1 MQRFAERIAHL
12 DFNLDEMSLE
22 ELRSLRG
29 QVDRA
34 ITGYSERKRR
44 EAIAAAEEA
53 VKKHGFSLADL
64 TSSRRRGRGSKAAAR
79 PGAEEAR
86 YVNPGDPSQ
95 TWSGRGRR
103 PRWIQ
108 DAIAGGAALEDFA
121 R

>member
-1 MQRFAERIAHL
+1 ME
-12 DFNLDEMSLE
+12 FNLDDMSLE
-22 ELRSLRG
+22 DLRSLRG

-34 ITGYSERKRR
+34 INGYSERKRR

-53 VKKHGFSLADL
+53 VKKHGFNSLADL
-64 TSSRRRGRGSKAAAR
+64 TGSRRRAGGARAGKGSSR
-79 PGAEEAR
+79 PAAEEAR
-86 YVNPGDPSQ
+86 YANPEDPSQ

-108 DAIAGGAALEDFA
+108 EALSSGRSLDDFA

>member
-1 MQRFAERIAHL
+1 ME
-12 DFNLDEMSLE
+12 FNLDEMSLE
-22 ELRSLRG
+22 DLRTLRG

-44 EAIAAAEEA
+44 EAIAAAEEV

-64 TSSRRRGRGSKAAAR
+64 TGSRRRGAGSRAPKAGRQTSGEIRYANPDD
-79 PGAEEAR
+79 PG
-86 YVNPGDPSQ
+86 Q

-103 PRWIQ
+103 PRWLQ
-108 DAIAGGAALEDFA
+108 DAVASGRSLEDFA

>member
-1 MQRFAERIAHL
+1 ME
-12 DFNLDEMSLE
+12 FNLDDMPLE

-34 ITGYSERKRR
+34 IADYSERKRR

-53 VKKHGFSLADL
+53 AKKHGFSLADI
-64 TSSRRRGRGSKAAAR
+64 TGSRRRVGRGSKAPAR
-79 PGAEEAR
+79 PASEEAR
-86 YVNPGDPSQ
+86 YANPEDPSQ

-108 DAIAGGAALEDFA
+108 EALAAGGSLEDFA

>member
-1 MQRFAERIAHL
+1 MNIDL
-12 DFNLDEMSLE
+12 DSMSLE
-22 ELRSLRG
+22 ELRNLRG

-34 ITGYSERKRR
+34 ITGFSERKRR

-53 VKKHGFSLADL
+53 VKAHGFSLADL
-64 TSSRRRGRGSKAAAR
+64 TGTRRGRGAGRAAGKGAAR
-79 PGAEEAR
+79 QAADEPR
-86 YVNPGDPSQ
+86 YANPEDGSQ

-108 DAIAGGAALEDFA
+108 DALSSGKTLEDFA